1 MVGRV
6 LAIALSAACPAE
18 VAAAPPV
25 GVLALRGGFLPG
37 TLLDSPAA
45 APDERPTIRWQSP
58 LFARPLVFPA
68 ERVAGI
74 SFAGAAEAAGDVGP
88 WRIDLAGGDTIS
100 GSIERIDAD
109 HVVVRTSLA
118 DGPAALAVRRS
129 AVRLIGREGASG
141 TFLWNGQLAA
151 WTPSAADDWEK
162 SGKGLANTVPGA
174 TLARPI
180 GGAPRQRIDLTLGW
194 SDPPRLRITVRSDA
208 TPAQVAAEAEGRDR
222 PGLPVR
228 MGLMVP
234 GDDGLPKPP
243 PPAPYVIEIDEE
255 RILAIRDEADDVGRG
270 RAVMRTCGAPPERGL
285 SLTLFV
291 DRVVGGLVVMRGDA
305 DEARVD
311 VALPPAVPPSPAELV
326 VEVVSGT
333 VSLDDVRVSTWRGPM
348 VTGGDHEVGS
358 VVLRDGDTVAGSIA
372 TSVDDPSVLVV
383 RADGAAGA
391 SRSIPLD
398 DVVEILLPSTGAA
411 ADAPVPVAGF
421 LRCVARG
428 GSVLSGRLD
437 TIGDGRVWIAHPAIE
452 GAIGLPL
459 EALVTIDAAVPPGDD
474 APLPGRV
481 GRLVADGASLE
492 GCLVPV
498 EPADG
503 EQVPAAAIGW
513 LPAGALGASPFALA
527 ASGAAA
533 DATIRYV
540 AAPKADPLAD
550 RLGWIGAHI
559 GMLNDKPAILG
570 VQGDSPLAAVAAP
583 VPALILAVAPR
594 GDGRFVETAGLPVE
608 DVTAL
613 VRGRVGTEVQLRLT
627 NAAGGGV
634 EEVRLERAVPR
645 FLSDQQS
652 LEQVLATHRRLL
664 ETVVD
669 DAGAAPADGFG
680 SLLVLVT
687 GESVACRVERIGA
700 DGVEVSM
707 PGGGGVTI
715 PTEHVQAVEL
725 IPGEGIA
732 ISAEKFRTLTTLP
745 RAQRGVPPT
754 HLVRSAQGDYLRGR
768 IVGMD
773 ETSLRIVMESD
784 PRGKPSA
791 IPRSE
796 VARVIWL
803 HPESLEDDWRPP
815 EPPAAAGLTVTGIS
829 GNRTLTRFA
838 AASIAGDVLSGT
850 HPILGPHGVDLESVD
865 RLLVGDVLEIAPRMH
880 PYAQWTLQ
888 PAAEP
893 RNQPKPPPRNAR

>member
-1 MVGRV
+1 M
-6 LAIALSAACPAE
+6 A
-18 VAAAPPV
+18 AAAPPA
-25 GVLALRGGFLPG
+25 GVLALRGGFLDG

-68 ERVAGI
+68 EHVAGI
-74 SFAGAAEAAGDVGP
+74 SFADAAGAAGDVGT

-100 GSIERIDAD
+100 GSIERIDGD
-109 HVVVRTSLA
+109 HIVVRPSLS
-118 DGPAALAVRRS
+118 DGPATLTVRRS
-129 AVRLIGREGASG
+129 AVRLVGREGATG
-141 TFLWNGQLAA
+141 TFLWNGRLAA
-151 WTPSAADDWEK
+151 WTPSAADEWGK
-162 SGKGLANTVPGA
+162 SGKGLANRVPGA

-180 GGAPRQRIDLTLGW
+180 GGAPRQRIDLAFGW
-194 SDPPRLRITVRSDA
+194 NEPPRLRVAVRSDA
-208 TPAQVAAEAEGRDR
+208 TPATDVGEDRRGVRGRARGARKMAALQV
-222 PGLPVR
+222 PVE
-228 MGLMVP
+228 
-234 GDDGLPKPP
+234 DGLPKPP
-243 PPAPYVIEIDEE
+243 PPARYSIEIDEE

-270 RAVMRTCGAPPERGL
+270 RALMRACGAPPDRGL

-291 DRVVGGLVVMRGDA
+291 DLVLGRLVVMRGDA
-305 DEARVD
+305 DEACID
-311 VALPPAVPPSPAELV
+311 VALPPAAPPTSAELV

-333 VSLDDVRVSTWRGPM
+333 ASLDDVRVSTWRGPT
-348 VTGGDHEVGS
+348 VTGGDDAVGS
-358 VVLRDGDTVAGSIA
+358 VVLRDGDTVAGAIA
-372 TSVDDPSVLVV
+372 TSVDDPALLVV
-383 RADGAAGA
+383 RAEGGA

-398 DVVEILLPSTGAA
+398 DVVEIRLPSSNAA

-428 GSVLSGRLD
+428 GSVLSGRLEK
-437 TIGDGRVWIAHPAIE
+437 IGDGRVWIAHPAIDD
-452 GAIGLPL
+452 AIGLPL
-459 EALVTIDAAVPPGDD
+459 EALVTIDAVVPPGDA
-474 APLPGRV
+474 APPPGRV

-503 EQVPAAAIGW
+503 EQGPAPAIGW
-513 LPAGALGASPFALA
+513 LPSGALGASPFAPA
-527 ASGAAA
+527 APGAVA

-540 AAPKADPLAD
+540 AAPQADPLAD

-559 GMLNDKPAILG
+559 GMLNDKPAIVG
-570 VQGDSPLAAVAAP
+570 VQGDSPLAAEAVP

-608 DVTAL
+608 DITAL

-627 NAAGGGV
+627 NTAGGGLQ
-634 EEVRLERAVPR
+634 EVRLKRAVPR

-680 SLLVLVT
+680 SRLVLVT

-707 PGGGGVTI
+707 PGGGQVTI
-715 PTEHVQAVEL
+715 PTEHVQAAEL

-745 RAQRGVPPT
+745 RAQRGMPPT

-773 ETSLRIVMESD
+773 GTSLRIVMESD

-815 EPPAAAGLTVTGIS
+815 RPPAAAGLTVTGIS
-829 GNRTLTRFA
+829 GQRTLTTFA

-850 HPILGPHGVDLESVD
+850 HPILGPHGIDLESVD
-865 RLLVGDVLEIAPRMH
+865 RLLVGDVLEIAPRMQ

-893 RNQPKPPPRNAR
+893 RNQPKPPPRKAP